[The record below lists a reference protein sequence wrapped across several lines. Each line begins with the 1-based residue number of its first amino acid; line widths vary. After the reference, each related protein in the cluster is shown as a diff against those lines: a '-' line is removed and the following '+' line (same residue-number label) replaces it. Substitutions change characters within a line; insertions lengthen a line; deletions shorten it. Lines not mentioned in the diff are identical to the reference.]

1 TANGDITGSWY
12 VPNHFGP
19 SDGSGGVGNSQNRNP
34 NPVVYDDALLKF
46 THGIAPLTESKHGD
60 FQQYKT
66 SYTIDPNLILKQLRT
81 PGGFI
86 FRPNATYPAGIP
98 LQVEPVFNIKG
109 MVNGVEKL
117 LIEDAETGRIYTR
130 SDLGLE
136 KDDVVSVIYYDFT
149 TAPAGMLNVGVPQY
163 DFEVRP
169 GYVGE
174 VKNVFDVFGV
184 NGAGD
189 YFENQYN
196 SDPIAGPRTAQIAAR
211 PEPQPPTATV
221 QVELLDHDEGQI
233 V

>member
-1 TANGDITGSWY
+1 
-12 VPNHFGP
+12 
-19 SDGSGGVGNSQNRNP
+19 
-34 NPVVYDDALLKF
+34 
-46 THGIAPLTESKHGD
+46 
-60 FQQYKT
+60 
-66 SYTIDPNLILKQLRT
+66 
-81 PGGFI
+81 
-86 FRPNATYPAGIP
+86 
-98 LQVEPVFNIKG
+98 
-109 MVNGVEKL
+109 
-117 LIEDAETGRIYTR
+117 
-130 SDLGLE
+130 
-136 KDDVVSVIYYDFT
+136 
-149 TAPAGMLNVGVPQY
+149 MLNVGVPQY

-233 V
+233 VHGENRMRVNLNNLQSSTVPMTEPLETVVLLPSGVTLNSDPQATYAYADGSVTQGQYDI